1 MSDYYSLKT
10 KLINSKEY
18 LFDELRKKWIKS
30 TPEELVRQQFWKY
43 LHYEKKYPKS
53 LIAVEKKID
62 VNGLNKR
69 FDLLIYNNDG
79 KPNIIVECKS
89 KNVKIDESALNQILS
104 YQYKLGANYL
114 IITNGNK
121 TYCIHIDLLSKTC
134 NRGIVLINGTVEF
147 DGSIDDAI
155 QFNNKL

>member
-1 MSDYYSLKT
+1 MSDYYSSKT

-30 TPEELVRQQFWKY
+30 SPEELVRQQFWKY

-53 LIAVEKKID
+53 LIAVEKKIV

-89 KNVKIDESALNQILS
+89 KNVKIDESALNQVLS

-121 TYCIHIDLLSKTC
+121 TYCIHIDLLSKKMKY
-134 NRGIVLINGTVEF
+134 L
-147 DGSIDDAI
+147 DDI
-155 QFNNKL
+155 PNYIRS